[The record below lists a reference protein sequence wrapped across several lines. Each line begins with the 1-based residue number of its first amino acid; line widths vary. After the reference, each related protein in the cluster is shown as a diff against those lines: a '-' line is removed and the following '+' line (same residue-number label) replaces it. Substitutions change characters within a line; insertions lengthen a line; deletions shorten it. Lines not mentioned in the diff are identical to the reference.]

1 MIQAPAK
8 LALVDDSLMA
18 ARAQY
23 RRFLQRSV
31 ATSQVWGLKDDQGFV
46 QFGCQDEICLPVWSD
61 KDEARAC
68 ADDEW
73 EGCEPVSIPMKL
85 WAGQWLSNMA
95 RKNAQLVI
103 SPNDHDE
110 CVMIEPL
117 DIQQD
122 TLAALQAANI
132 SL

>member
-23 RRFLQRSV
+23 SRFLQRSV
-31 ATSQVWGLKDDQGFV
+31 AECQVWGLRDQQGFV
-46 QFGCQDEICLPVWSD
+46 QFACQDSVCLPVWSD
-61 KDEARAC
+61 KEEARLC

-95 RKNAQLVI
+95 RKNARLVI
-103 SPNDHDE
+103 APSDEDE
-110 CVMIEPL
+110 CVMMEAL

-132 SL
+132 CL